1 MNKKMVGGISGAP
14 KTIES
19 AKEPSI
25 HHSSGY
31 YSSFWLS
38 YQRMGIC
45 SNATV
50 TNSGA
55 LSAAVFDCSVP
66 QGIQG
71 ATVIWVAVHES
82 DVCGDLRDLLF
93 ASSPDLRKSALFIF
107 EIVLH
112 RRKSFDNG
120 LDFLPELA
128 SGQIIPNDF
137 SRMSV
142 Q

>member
-1 MNKKMVGGISGAP
+1 
-14 KTIES
+14 
-19 AKEPSI
+19 
-25 HHSSGY
+25 
-31 YSSFWLS
+31 
-38 YQRMGIC
+38 MGIC

-55 LSAAVFDCSVP
+55 LWAAVFDFSVP

-71 ATVIWVAVHES
+71 ATVIWVAVHDS

-107 EIVLH
+107 EMVLH

-120 LDFLPELA
+120 LDFLPELG
-128 SGQIIPNDF
+128 SGQIIPLKNGSGSYANLLVTRF
-137 SRMSV
+137 ARVGNTSRQVKPTWLNSESSGLWLWHPI
-142 Q
+142 